1 MATKRYNSKTF
12 EFTVNGE
19 VIRFYCDTTDTK
31 NGFCHHVF
39 ADGGG
44 KDYEHTR
51 VSYFN
56 RTWESFEYETA
67 LKSAAA
73 KFCKSLREPL
83 RLEIQA
89 VALGEHEKAEKFIQA
104 FRANFALLSTEQK
117 KFVRD
122 HTLEITCKNQAKMIN
137 TAVAMM
143 AALQIHF

>member
-12 EFTVNGE
+12 KFTVNGE
-19 VIRFYCDTTDTK
+19 TIRFCCDTTYTK

-67 LKSAAA
+67 LKSAVA
-73 KFCKSLREPL
+73 KFRKVFRAPLLLELQVISLSER
-83 RLEIQA
+83 
-89 VALGEHEKAEKFIQA
+89 EKAEKFVQA
-104 FRANFALLSTEQK
+104 FKANFAALSDEQK
-117 KFVRD
+117 KSVRD
-122 HTLEITCKNQAKMIN
+122 HTPEITNKDQAKTVN
-137 TAVAMM
+137 TAVAML
-143 AALQIHF
+143 AAI

>member
-19 VIRFYCDTTDTK
+19 VIRFYCDTTKTK

-51 VSYFN
+51 VSYLN
-56 RTWESFEYETA
+56 RTWETFDYETA
-67 LKSAAA
+67 LKSAVD
-73 KFCKSLREPL
+73 KFPKSLRESL

-89 VALGEHEKAEKFIQA
+89 VAQNEHEKAEA
-104 FRANFALLSTEQK
+104 FCAAFAANFAALSTEQK
-117 KFVRD
+117 KFVQD
-122 HTLEITCKNQAKMIN
+122 HTPEIQNKEQAKIVN
-137 TAVAMM
+137 AAVSVL
-143 AALQIHF
+143 AAI

>member
-1 MATKRYNSKTF
+1 MSTKRYNSKIF

-19 VIRFYCDTTDTK
+19 VIRFYCDTTKTK

-51 VSYFN
+51 VSYLN
-56 RTWESFEYETA
+56 RTWETFDYETA

-73 KFCKSLREPL
+73 KFRKCLREPL

-89 VALGEHEKAEKFIQA
+89 IAQDEHEKAEA
-104 FRANFALLSTEQK
+104 FCAAFAANFAALSTEQK
-117 KFVRD
+117 KFVQA
-122 HTLEITCKNQAKMIN
+122 HTSVITSMDQAKVVNSAM
-137 TAVAMM
+137 AMM
-143 AALQIHF
+143 AAL

>member
-12 EFTVNGE
+12 DFTINGE
-19 VIRFYCDTTDTK
+19 HIYFYCDTTKTK

-39 ADGGG
+39 AVGGG

-51 VSYFN
+51 VSYLN
-56 RTWESFEYETA
+56 RTWETFDYETA

-89 VALGEHEKAEKFIQA
+89 VALGEHEKAEKFIQV
-104 FRANFALLSTEQK
+104 FLANFALLSSEQK

-122 HTLEITCKNQAKMIN
+122 HTSEITCKNQAKIVN

-143 AALQIHF
+143 AAL

>member
-19 VIRFYCDTTDTK
+19 VIRFYCDTTKTK

-51 VSYFN
+51 VSYLN
-56 RTWESFEYETA
+56 RTWETFNYETA
-67 LKSAAA
+67 LKSAVD
-73 KFCKSLREPL
+73 KFPKSLRESL

-89 VALGEHEKAEKFIQA
+89 VAQNEHEKAEA
-104 FRANFALLSTEQK
+104 FCAAFAANFAALSTEQK
-117 KFVRD
+117 KFVQD
-122 HTLEITCKNQAKMIN
+122 HTPEIQNIEQAKIVN
-137 TAVAMM
+137 AAVSVL
-143 AALQIHF
+143 AAI